1 MTMTS
6 RRPVPGAAAD
16 PERLAWWRAFDAAH
30 ARTEVHL
37 RRALL
42 DQHDLALAWYRV
54 LDVLA
59 QQSSPRVLG
68 DVAAELGVPLS
79 SLSRQVDRLEAQALV
94 STGRGSDTNHRHV
107 MVQLT
112 ADGKALW
119 KQATT
124 TVRQTLRRHVLA
136 EIDPAELLDDVARA
150 PRVAPNA

>member
-1 MTMTS
+1 MTS

-16 PERLAWWRAFDAAH
+16 PERLGWWRAFDAAH

-59 QQSSPRVLG
+59 QQSGPQVLG
-68 DVAAELGVPLS
+68 DVAAQLGVPLS
-79 SLSRQVDRLEAQALV
+79 SLSRQVDRLVDDSLV
-94 STGRGSDTNHRHV
+94 STERGSDTNHRHV
-107 MVQLT
+107 MVRLT
-112 ADGKALW
+112 SQGKARW

-136 EIDPAELLDDVARA
+136 DIDPAELIDEVERA
-150 PRVAPNA
+150 PRIAPHA